1 MFPLT
6 DDKIF
11 KHLEDTY
18 ALKLLPEDYFING
31 HQAEKYVQCELL
43 PKREG
48 GCDLS
53 DYHALTVYVRPLGP
67 RVAHAFKLYISE
79 GTKKEQQVVVR
90 TIQDIDRAIHHWSMT
105 NYDAYS
111 RAARAKRQ
119 AELLAKQVAAEEKEN
134 TMMRK
139 RVLFSP

>member
-1 MFPLT
+1 
-6 DDKIF
+6 
-11 KHLEDTY
+11 
-18 ALKLLPEDYFING
+18 
-31 HQAEKYVQCELL
+31 
-43 PKREG
+43 
-48 GCDLS
+48 
-53 DYHALTVYVRPLGP
+53 
-67 RVAHAFKLYISE
+67 LYISE

-111 RAARAKRQ
+111 RAARAQRQ
-119 AELLAKQVAAEEKEN
+119 AELLAKQAAAEEKDN